1 MSKKM
6 VKFLKL
12 LDIKKPEMENK
23 RQQMVDYLIIA
34 ILTSLVEPTEN
45 MKRELIE
52 KKNAVYDLFN
62 DGSYNFKMH

>member
-6 VKFLKL
+6 VQFLKL

-34 ILTSLVEPTEN
+34 ILTSLVEPTN
-45 MKRELIE
+45 DMKRELTE

>member
-6 VKFLKL
+6 VQFLKL

-34 ILTSLVEPTEN
+34 ILTSLVEPTNE
-45 MKRELIE
+45 MTRELTE

>member
-6 VKFLKL
+6 VQFLKL

-34 ILTSLVEPTEN
+34 ILTSLVEPTNE
-45 MKRELIE
+45 MKRELTE

>member
-1 MSKKM
+1 
-6 VKFLKL
+6 
-12 LDIKKPEMENK
+12 
-23 RQQMVDYLIIA
+23 MVDYLIIA

-62 DGSYNFKMH
+62 DGSNNFKMH